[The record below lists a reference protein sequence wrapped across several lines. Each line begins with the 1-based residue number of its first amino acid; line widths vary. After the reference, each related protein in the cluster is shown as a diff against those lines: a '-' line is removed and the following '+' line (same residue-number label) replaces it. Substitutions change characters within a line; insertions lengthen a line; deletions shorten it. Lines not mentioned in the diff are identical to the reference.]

1 MYVVIGADITP
12 TQSNTELFRSGDAV
26 ALVGDELLQVL
37 RNAEY
42 RIFNLETPLTDQA
55 MPITKCGPN
64 LIAPTETTEGFKA
77 LGIDLLTL
85 ANNHIMDQG
94 EQGLVTTLKALE
106 EAGCAAQASL
116 PFIFDF
122 SGRKIGVYVC
132 AEHEF
137 SIADEQNAGAN
148 PFDPLW
154 SLDHVEELKNNTDYV
169 IVLYHG
175 GKEHYRYP
183 SPGLQKICRRL
194 VDKGADLVVCQHS
207 HCIGCEEKYRSGT
220 IVYGQGN
227 FLFDN
232 SQNECWQ
239 TGLLIKLDEDF
250 GVSYIPLVKRENV
263 VRLACGE
270 EAEDILRDFASRTDE
285 IRMPGFVQER
295 YAQLADA
302 SIHSYLWSMSG
313 KKSLLARGLNRLSCG
328 RYGISY
334 VSHRYDLP
342 CAVRMTNVVD
352 CEAHREL
359 VSTALANLYK
369 SDRT

>member
-1 MYVVIGADITP
+1 MKVLKKASINYIGVGKDIESASQPYV
-12 TQSNTELFRSGDAV
+12 F
-26 ALVGDELLQVL
+26 
-37 RNAEY
+37 
-42 RIFNLETPLTDQA
+42 
-55 MPITKCGPN
+55 
-64 LIAPTETTEGFKA
+64 GF
-77 LGIDLLTL
+77 G
-85 ANNHIMDQG
+85 N
-94 EQGLVTTLKALE
+94 E
-106 EAGCAAQASL
+106 
-116 PFIFDF
+116 
-122 SGRKIGVYVC
+122 RIGVYAC

-137 SIADEQNAGAN
+137 SIAKGNKPGAN
-148 PFDPLW
+148 PFDALW
-154 SLDHVEELKNNTDYV
+154 SLDHIERLKMDTDYV